1 MAHVSYLIPDRP
13 YLSWGFEVKDL
24 QKYVTTLEKICDN
37 PDFAIDHRNDWLDL
51 LSLKWNL
58 QAALGLYEK
67 QQQER
72 SEEPS
77 ADDFMAYLTDYSTS
91 IAKGN
96 NDD

>member
-1 MAHVSYLIPDRP
+1 MAHVSHLIPDRP

-58 QAALGLYEK
+58 QAMKKNSKSALKSLLLMI
-67 QQQER
+67 
-72 SEEPS
+72 SWP
-77 ADDFMAYLTDYSTS
+77 T
-91 IAKGN
+91 
-96 NDD
+96 